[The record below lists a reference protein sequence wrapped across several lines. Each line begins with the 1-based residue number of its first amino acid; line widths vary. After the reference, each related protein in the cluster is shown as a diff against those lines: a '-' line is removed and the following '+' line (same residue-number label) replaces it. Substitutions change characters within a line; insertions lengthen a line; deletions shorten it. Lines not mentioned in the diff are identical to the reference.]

1 MNPLPPLHAPGT
13 QENLLR
19 WRHIVIEGPIG
30 VGKTSLARRLASH
43 TNGRLLLEQ
52 PEANPFLERF
62 YRDAERWALPTQLS
76 FLFQRLD
83 QLREM
88 SQSQQFEQMVV
99 ADFLFDKDPL
109 FAELTLDDEELALY
123 RKIFTGLHA
132 HTPVPDLVIYLQAP
146 AETLIERVKRRGHE
160 FETPITE
167 DYLNRLSDAY
177 SRFFHHYDSSPLLI
191 VNTQRM
197 NPSERDEDFALLIRQ
212 IQTMRGR
219 REFFNTAI

>member
-1 MNPLPPLHAPGT
+1 
-13 QENLLR
+13 
-19 WRHIVIEGPIG
+19 
-30 VGKTSLARRLASH
+30 
-43 TNGRLLLEQ
+43 
-52 PEANPFLERF
+52 
-62 YRDAERWALPTQLS
+62 
-76 FLFQRLD
+76 
-83 QLREM
+83 
-88 SQSQQFEQMVV
+88 
-99 ADFLFDKDPL
+99 
-109 FAELTLDDEELALY
+109 
-123 RKIFTGLHA
+123 
-132 HTPVPDLVIYLQAP
+132 
-146 AETLIERVKRRGHE
+146 VKRRGHE